1 MFEELFGLP
10 AHPLLVHAPVVLVP
24 LTVLAAVAYSLVPP
38 ARRRIGWLLVLLSLA
53 AAGAA
58 FGATQS
64 GEEFAASLGGV
75 NPTIA
80 QHQEYGET
88 LRNFAILVAVVAVVL
103 VVVDRARRKR
113 SGLTF
118 ADDGSPHTY
127 ARARSGGMVLG
138 AVSIVL
144 TIGLLGLSGA
154 AGYYVIRAGHSG
166 AEMVWGGQ

>member
-24 LTVLAAVAYSLVPP
+24 LTVLTAVAYALVPP
-38 ARRRIGWLLVLLSLA
+38 LRRRIGWLLVLLSLA
-53 AAGAA
+53 AAATAFAA
-58 FGATQS
+58 TES

-88 LRNFAILVAVVAVVL
+88 LRNFAILVAVISVVL
-103 VVVDRARRKR
+103 VVVDRARRSR
-113 SGLTF
+113 SALAF
-118 ADDGSPHTY
+118 AEDGSPHTY

-144 TIGLLGLSGA
+144 SIGLLALAGA
-154 AGYYVIRAGHSG
+154 AAFYVVRAGHTG
-166 AEMVWGGQ
+166 AEMVWGAR